1 MFKRPIILIV
11 FLFTM
16 HLLHAQHRT
25 IKGKITD
32 GESGQPIPEASI
44 VIKGT
49 PVSSITN
56 AAGEFSIPAKR
67 GQTLTISHVSYSP
80 TEVRVDMNTGTVHI
94 HLESVTR
101 QLSEI
106 VVTGVLGIKRPA
118 REMATSSHEVNNAE
132 LTQGKPV
139 NPILGLAGKVAGLRI
154 NMFDS
159 KVDPD
164 VQVNLRGIRS
174 HSGNNSPLYVV
185 DGVPVPDI
193 NRLNPNDIES
203 INVLK
208 GANAAAVYG
217 SEGVNGVLM
226 ITTKKGR
233 AGRQKISV
241 SNTTLFETI
250 MRLPEQQTIYGNG
263 VNGVY
268 SPTEYRSWGPAY
280 DGSIKPVG
288 TVLPDGSQ
296 WELPYTA
303 GKDSRKDFFNT
314 GISTQT
320 DISVSGGDEISTF
333 FLSAQ
338 NVSATGIIEG
348 DKNSKT
354 GARFN
359 ASRKFGKLTALFN
372 LNYVYNRN
380 DVTPSEPWST
390 VYRHPAHIPYDAV
403 RDWEN
408 TGFANPNYWYSTNQP
423 NPYYN
428 IDSRRTVSKQQTV
441 NANIELNY
449 AVAPWFNAIYRV
461 GVYNRNQQTMATT
474 DKFTFTTPGRTNIA
488 GSVSDAADDFR
499 RINSDLILNFKKEID
514 RFSFR
519 LLLGNNIRT
528 DDTKYAEVSASALVV
543 PGLFN
548 PGNRTGQLGGS
559 ASSTQYRQTAVYG
572 EFTAGYNNYLYLTFT
587 GRNEWVSVLS
597 PDNRS
602 YFYPGVGATFVFSDA
617 IPAIKNFSA
626 LSFGK
631 LYASYNRTG
640 NVNGISPY
648 ALNNTYSQTNGFPF
662 GTLPGFSL
670 GTNYPNFN
678 MKPEFVT
685 SYEAGTQLGFFDNR
699 LNIDLTYAYS
709 LATNGI
715 IETDIPGSTGYA
727 TALVNAF
734 EVSNNI
740 YEAGI
745 SADLIRNR
753 ALKWNVGLTLYH
765 MDNKVTKIY
774 GELDALHT
782 FRQNYVVVGEPYNTF
797 MFYDYKRDPNGN
809 IIVNGSTGLPV
820 STRELYNAGTGT
832 PPWQLG
838 LHTSF
843 DFKGFHIGMQFDYR
857 LGAVMYSEAANR
869 MIQDGT
875 SPLTTAYNRAPFVI
889 PGSVVEIE
897 PGKYAANT
905 TAVAGDRA
913 YFTSYVAPVQSNY
926 AVSANFFKLRELQIG
941 YKLPESLLASQH
953 IVKQVGLAI
962 IGRNLFSVWHSDNI
976 YNDPEFVYAG
986 GSSEGYLSWRHLPPA
1001 RMIGFSVNV
1010 GF

>member
-1 MFKRPIILIV
+1 MFKRPVFLIIL
-11 FLFTM
+11 
-16 HLLHAQHRT
+16 LLTIHVLQAQQRT
-25 IKGKITD
+25 IKGIITD
-32 GESGQPIPEASI
+32 GASGQPVQEASI
-44 VIKGT
+44 VVKGSALSVLT
-49 PVSSITN
+49 DAEGKFAINVRS
-56 AAGEFSIPAKR
+56 
-67 GQTLTISHVSYSP
+67 GQILSISHISYSV
-80 TEVRVDMNTGTVHI
+80 TEVPVDHNTGDI
-94 HLESVTR
+94 YISLESVTR
-101 QLSEI
+101 QLSEV
-106 VVTGVLGIKRPA
+106 VVTGVLGIKRAA
-118 REMATSSHEVNNAE
+118 RELATSSQEVNNAE

-174 HSGNNSPLYVV
+174 HSGDNSPLYVV
-185 DGVPVPDI
+185 DGVPIPDI
-193 NRLNPNDIES
+193 NRINPNDIES

-233 AGRQKISV
+233 AGRQKIAV
-241 SNTTLFETI
+241 SNTTLFESVTQ
-250 MRLPEQQTIYGNG
+250 LPEQQTIYGNG

-268 SPTEYRSWGPAY
+268 NPTEYRSWGPAY
-280 DGSIKPVG
+280 DGSMKPVG
-288 TVLPDGSQ
+288 AVLPDGSQ

-303 GKDSRKDFFNT
+303 DKDSRKAFFNT
-314 GISTQT
+314 GITTQT
-320 DISVSGGDEISTF
+320 DVSLSGGDDISTF

-338 NVSATGIIEG
+338 NVSAKGIIEG
-348 DKNSKT
+348 DKNSRT

-390 VYRHPAHIPYDAV
+390 VYRHPAHLSYDAV

-408 TGFANPNYWYSTNQP
+408 TPYANPNYWYSTNQP
-423 NPYYN
+423 NPYFN
-428 IDSRRTVSKQQTV
+428 AANQRTLTNQQTL

-449 AVAPWFNAIYRV
+449 AFASWFNAIYRV
-461 GVYNRNQQTMATT
+461 GVYNRNAQTGSTT
-474 DKFTFTTPGRTNIA
+474 GKFTYTTPGRTHIP
-488 GSVSDAADDFR
+488 GSVSDGADDFR
-499 RINSDLILNFKKEID
+499 RINSDLILNFNKDFGK
-514 RFSFR
+514 FSTR
-519 LLLGNNIRT
+519 LLVGNNLRA
-528 DDTKYAEVSASALVV
+528 DDTKSSLVSASALVV

-559 ASSTQYRQTAVYG
+559 ASTTQYRQTAVYG
-572 EFTAGYNNYLYLTFT
+572 EFTAGYNNYLYVTLT
-587 GRNEWVSVLS
+587 GRQEWVSVLS

-617 IPAIKNFSA
+617 IHALRNNSI

-631 LYASYNRTG
+631 LFASYNRTG

-685 SYEAGTQLGFFDNR
+685 SYEAGTQLGFFNNR
-699 LNIDLTYAYS
+699 LNVDLTYAYS
-709 LATNGI
+709 LSTDGI
-715 IETDIPGSTGYA
+715 IQTDIPGSTGYA

-745 SADLIRNR
+745 NGDVIRNR
-753 ALKWNVGLTLYH
+753 AMKWNVGVTLYY

-782 FRQNYVVVGEPYNTF
+782 FRQNYVVLGQPYNTF
-797 MFYDYKRDPNGN
+797 MFYDYRRDPNGN
-809 IIVNGSTGLPV
+809 IIVNGATGLPV
-820 STRELYNAGTGT
+820 STTELYNAGTGT
-832 PPWQLG
+832 PPWQMG

-875 SPLTTAYNRAPFVI
+875 SPLTTAYNREPFVI
-889 PGSVVEIE
+889 PGSVVETE
-897 PGKYAANT
+897 AGKYVANT

-913 YFTSYVAPVQSNY
+913 YFTSYVSPVQSTY

-941 YKLPESLLASQH
+941 YKLPAGLLARQG
-953 IVKQVGLAI
+953 IIKQAGVAL
-962 IGRNLFSVWHSDNI
+962 IGRNLFSIWHTDNI

-986 GSSEGYLSWRHLPPA
+986 GSSEGYLSWRHLPPT
-1001 RMIGFSVNV
+1001 RMIGFSLNV

>member
-1 MFKRPIILIV
+1 MFKRSVFLIIL
-11 FLFTM
+11 
-16 HLLHAQHRT
+16 LLTIYALQAQQRT
-25 IKGKITD
+25 IKGRITD
-32 GESGQPIPEASI
+32 GASGQPVQEAS
-44 VIKGT
+44 VVVKGT
-49 PVSSITN
+49 PFSAITDME
-56 AAGEFSIPAKR
+56 GGFTIPVQN
-67 GQTLTISHVSYSP
+67 GQVLSISHIAYSVAEVPVDHNTNTIHVS
-80 TEVRVDMNTGTVHI
+80 
-94 HLESVTR
+94 LESVTR
-101 QLSEI
+101 QLSEV
-106 VVTGVLGIKRPA
+106 VVTGVLGIKRAA
-118 REMATSSHEVNNAE
+118 RELATSSQEVNNAA
-132 LTQGKPV
+132 LTQGKPI

-174 HSGNNSPLYVV
+174 HSGDNSPLYVV
-185 DGVPVPDI
+185 DGVPIPDI

-233 AGRQKISV
+233 PGRQKITA
-241 SNTTLFETI
+241 SNTTLFESV

-268 SPTEYRSWGPAY
+268 NPTEYRSWGPAY

-288 TVLPDGSQ
+288 ALLPDGSQ

-303 GKDSRKDFFNT
+303 AKDSRKDFFNT
-314 GISTQT
+314 GITTQT
-320 DISVSGGDEISTF
+320 DVSLSGGDDISTF
-333 FLSAQ
+333 FLSVQ
-338 NVSATGIIEG
+338 NVSAKGIIEG

-408 TGFANPNYWYSTNQP
+408 IPYASPNYWYSTNQP
-423 NPYYN
+423 NPYFN
-428 IDSRRTVSKQQTV
+428 AANQRTLTNQQTL
-441 NANIELNY
+441 NANVELNY
-449 AVAPWFNAIYRV
+449 AFAPWFNAIYRV
-461 GVYNRNQQTMATT
+461 GLYNRNAQARSTT
-474 DKFTFTTPGRTNIA
+474 GKFTYTTPGRTHIA
-488 GSVSDAADDFR
+488 GSVSDGADDFR
-499 RINSDLILNFKKEID
+499 RINSDLILNFNKD
-514 RFSFR
+514 FGRFSTR
-519 LLLGNNIRT
+519 LLVGNNLRA
-528 DDTKYAEVSASALVV
+528 DDTKSSMVSASALVV

-559 ASSTQYRQTAVYG
+559 ASTTQYRQTAVYG
-572 EFTAGYNNYLYLTFT
+572 EFTAGYNNYLYVTLT
-587 GRNEWVSVLS
+587 GRQEWVSVLS

-602 YFYPGVGATFVFSDA
+602 YFYPGVGATFIFSDA
-617 IPAIKNFSA
+617 IDALKNSSM

-631 LYASYNRTG
+631 VFTSYNRTG

-685 SYEAGTQLGFFDNR
+685 SYEAGTQLGFFNNR

-709 LATNGI
+709 LSTDGI
-715 IETDIPGSTGYA
+715 IQTDIPGSTGYA

-745 SADLIRNR
+745 NGDVIRNR
-753 ALKWNVGLTLYH
+753 TMKWNLGVTLYH

-782 FRQNYVVVGEPYNTF
+782 FRQNYVVLGQPYNTF
-797 MFYDYKRDPNGN
+797 MFYDYRRNPDGN
-809 IIVNGSTGLPV
+809 IIVNGATGLPV
-820 STRELYNAGTGT
+820 STTELYNAGTGT
-832 PPWQLG
+832 PPWQIG

-875 SPLTTAYNRAPFVI
+875 SPLTTVYNREPFVI
-889 PGSVVEIE
+889 PGSVVETGT
-897 PGKYAANT
+897 GKYEVNT
-905 TAVAGDRA
+905 TPVAGDRA
-913 YFTSYVAPVQSNY
+913 YFTSYVSPVQSNY

-941 YKLPESLLASQH
+941 YNLPAGLLARQH
-953 IVKQVGLAI
+953 IIKQAGIAI
-962 IGRNLFSVWHSDNI
+962 IGRNLFSIWHSDNI

-986 GSSEGYLSWRHLPPA
+986 GSSEGYLSWRHLPPT
-1001 RMIGFSVNV
+1001 RMIGFSLNI